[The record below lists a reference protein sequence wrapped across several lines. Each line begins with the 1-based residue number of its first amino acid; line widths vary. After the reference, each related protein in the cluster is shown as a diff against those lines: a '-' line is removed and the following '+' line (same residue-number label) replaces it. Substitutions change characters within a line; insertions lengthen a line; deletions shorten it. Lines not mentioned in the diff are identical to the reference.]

1 MAALTGIR
9 PGALTLDARF
19 PAAPSIGDAAAA
31 ALAALA
37 AAPLPPIAQWAVPI
51 DGPWRTGA
59 PEVPADAESLV
70 VELADTSPAS
80 VYHRWGEDEWS
91 FTLHAVLPS
100 ADDALPRVAAAC
112 AVAARSLFA
121 SGASRIT
128 VSWQGAGAL
137 CGPLVPIAGL
147 RTHLVSATEDEV
159 RDAYDAPDRFWKSGW
174 TTDTRGAGGV
184 LLTRA
189 MDARDSAEFLRAILP
204 QQWELARAAKPG
216 RTVYGGAR
224 VEAGEAE
231 VFRAG
236 AAVLDLVGYDAA
248 AAEAEYSH
256 ALRGGKARVPGWQI
270 FEILDLIH
278 AAALDDGRPVRGV
291 RVVFLHADAAH
302 AEKRPLLDI
311 GARVLAYDE
320 AGMLV
325 EIKE

>member
-1 MAALTGIR
+1 MAALTGVR

-19 PAAPSIGDAAAA
+19 PAAPSLADAVAAS
-31 ALAALA
+31 LAALA
-37 AAPLPPIAQWAVPI
+37 ATPLPPIARWSAPI
-51 DGPWRTGA
+51 GGRWRKGA
-59 PEVPADAESLV
+59 PEVTADAESFV

-91 FTLHAVLPS
+91 FTLHAVLPD

-112 AVAARSLFA
+112 ADAARSLMDA
-121 SGASRIT
+121 GAGRI
-128 VSWQGAGAL
+128 SLGWQGSGAL
-137 CGPLVPIAGL
+137 CIPEVPVAGL
-147 RTHLVSATEDEV
+147 RTQLVSATEDEV
-159 RDAYDAPDRFWKSGW
+159 RAAYDAPERFWKSGW
-174 TTDTRGAGGV
+174 AKETRGAGV

-189 MDARDSAEFLRAILP
+189 MDARDSADFLRAILP
-204 QQWELARAAKPG
+204 QQWELARAARPG
-216 RTVYGGAR
+216 RTVYGAPY
-224 VEAGEAE
+224 VEAGEDE
-231 VFRAG
+231 VFRSG

-256 ALRGGKARVPGWQI
+256 AQRGGKAHVPGWQV

-278 AAALDDGRPVRGV
+278 AGTLEDGRPVRGV
-291 RVVFLHADAAH
+291 RVVFLHSDAAH